1 MSAHGVDTSANRKTD
16 GTPGCPL
23 CSAAPPKPCRGA
35 APSIAAP
42 CCILAVHCNTS
53 RGVGGG
59 EGRSLGRL
67 QWGGRVGN
75 PAVGSPLPAALSA
88 RNRQQHDADIPTKWG
103 SAQMNAFDP
112 IQLTPKLNSD
122 AWANPPPH
130 SPPIPN
136 PPTLPDPE
144 FSLGSIRFTTPK
156 AACSAAPPR
165 GETEAG
171 SKRWERQKFP
181 PGGFRSFGSQKE
193 GGNRGIFP
201 LICLSR
207 RSNFAPISKSV
218 LIPSS
223 EQQWSRD

>member
-23 CSAAPPKPCRGA
+23 CSAAPPKRCRGA

-67 QWGGRVGN
+67 QRGGRVGN

-88 RNRQQHDADIPTKWG
+88 RSRQQHDADIPTKWG

-122 AWANPPPH
+122 AWANPHPT
-130 SPPIPN
+130 SPPS
-136 PPTLPDPE
+136 PTLPPSQIPSSAWVQSDSPHLKLHAVLLLHVGKLRQDPSAGNGRNSLLAASGALVPKKKGETEE
-144 FSLGSIRFTTPK
+144 FSL
-156 AACSAAPPR
+156 
-165 GETEAG
+165 
-171 SKRWERQKFP
+171 
-181 PGGFRSFGSQKE
+181 
-193 GGNRGIFP
+193 
-201 LICLSR
+201 
-207 RSNFAPISKSV
+207 
-218 LIPSS
+218 
-223 EQQWSRD
+223 